1 MPGLSQLQKF
11 NSDILSLGNEPT
23 LRAQRGEQALSV
35 PLPKGV
41 KDIDDSDD
49 FVVGM
54 PIVLNNVQEQK
65 KAETVDDEDFSDIT
79 GEKSNTSTD
88 SNKQEASSEKIP
100 DFSDLLTPNIDQAD
114 NQDIPDLSMFMDP
127 VETSVPEEVEE
138 PEPEE
143 PAIADLNLEDLLN
156 TAGFDSENEFPADSD
171 DQIDELTPIEEIS
184 AVEDDLPVDEVS
196 LNDDIN
202 PVTEQNYTD
211 NIISSENDFSMPSDF
226 AESAETPLEDFGS
239 SLEDLEPLAESTET
253 PLEDFGSS
261 LEDLEPLAE
270 STETP
275 LEDFSSSL
283 EDLEPLA
290 ESAETPLEDFGSSLE
305 DLEPLAESAETPLED
320 FGSSLEDLEP
330 LAESAEAPLEDFSS
344 SLEDLEPLAESAES
358 PLEDFGSSLEDLEP
372 LAESTETSL
381 DDFDELESIPTMPDE
396 SISEDFAITDEVGT
410 LDDISGDNFEENFD
424 IDSLTED
431 DFVINNSFDD
441 TSASLDSLPNFDVE
455 ETVPSESLT
464 IEESLP
470 ADDTSDLGDL
480 STLDDLDGLN
490 DLDNVDNLDNL
501 DNLDSLDNFDNAD
514 NLDSLDN
521 FDNADNLDNLDN
533 LDSLDNFDNADNLD
547 NLDEN
552 VSLNNSDDS
561 DELGEIPSGL
571 FDSNDME
578 LPKMDDDSLDDL
590 SLPEDSF
597 ASDTTD
603 FSEDFPSDFNFNLD
617 EGADDN
623 QDISF
628 DADAPIEQFDTSQM
642 DDLDFGIPDTDSQ
655 LDANGDFELGNSS
668 DFGTDNGEFEIP
680 GFSDVDTVATSKDGK
695 IKRPVTAAEQNE
707 INQKNSLTD
716 EQYEKF
722 LKNLASYP
730 LNVRIAVEELIVKN
744 EFTDEAEF
752 DIVQKVLKK
761 ISARQLA
768 SELERMLDI
777 SILVPRDFERRT
789 AEEYE
794 AYKASFQYQ
803 LRNKIIPGA
812 ILGIFASFLCFV
824 LVIFTKN
831 YIYNPLKASSLY
843 RQGYALIENDEFVQ
857 SEIEFNKAA
866 KYKLIKKWFYKYA
879 DAYRTKKQYLRAEQM
894 YKATLR
900 FFNQDKLAGIKY
912 AEMEL
917 YDLANYEKAEEITL
931 REILDHHINDSDGLL
946 LLGDVY
952 LEWATEKDPTKFE
965 EAKTRYAEL
974 IQLYGETDL
983 YMSRMMRYFIRTENL
998 LRVLELKERFMPK
1011 EKSLNAQ
1018 DWTELSGFL
1027 LDKLYGTLPASEEYL
1042 RDKIED
1048 VKELLVRAVKADEK
1062 NPTALYNLS
1071 RYYVNMKNNMKAKS
1085 TLEHAINAFNNLDV
1099 VKKRDVYNQID
1110 SYRLLGEEYIRE
1122 KEYLKAQEV
1131 LTQGISNYISAHELS
1146 GLKGTEKIGKL
1157 YTDMG
1162 DINYFITGD
1171 LDNALQ
1177 NYKDSIETFY
1187 DTPQI
1192 RYKIGYIQYGK
1203 KNYSEA
1209 LGSFMK
1215 SSELYADDPNLLL
1228 AMGNTLSLRNDN
1240 FAAQG
1245 YYDQLLEFLDNKR
1258 VQKGLLFPQV
1268 RSDEAQIV
1276 DMYLKASNNLGVTM
1290 FRLAKRTGNSNLN
1303 AKAIVHFQESMRAWD
1318 SMTRNQQSMVRLGGS
1333 NLAEQNIQYV
1343 THPVPNFEPAIYTDI
1358 PRTLNNEKGLTE

>member
-65 KAETVDDEDFSDIT
+65 KIETVDDEDFSDIT

-156 TAGFDSENEFPADSD
+156 IAGFDSENEFPADSD

-226 AESAETPLEDFGS
+226 AEN
-239 SLEDLEPLAESTET
+239 TET
-253 PLEDFGSS
+253 PLE
-261 LEDLEPLAE
+261 
-270 STETP
+270 
-275 LEDFSSSL
+275 
-283 EDLEPLA
+283 
-290 ESAETPLEDFGSSLE
+290 
-305 DLEPLAESAETPLED
+305 
-320 FGSSLEDLEP
+320 
-330 LAESAEAPLEDFSS
+330 
-344 SLEDLEPLAESAES
+344 
-358 PLEDFGSSLEDLEP
+358 
-372 LAESTETSL
+372 
-381 DDFDELESIPTMPDE
+381 DFDELESIPTMPDE

-464 IEESLP
+464 IDESLP

-501 DNLDSLDNFDNAD
+501 DN
-514 NLDSLDN
+514 

-547 NLDEN
+547 NLNEN
-552 VSLNNSDDS
+552 VSLNDS

-680 GFSDVDTVATSKDGK
+680 GFSDVETVATSKDGK

-917 YDLANYEKAEEITL
+917 YDLANYEKAENITL

-1027 LDKLYGTLPASEEYL
+1027 LDKLYGPLPASEEYL

-1099 VKKRDVYNQID
+1099 VKKKDVYNQID

>member
-65 KAETVDDEDFSDIT
+65 KIETVDDEDFSDIT

-114 NQDIPDLSMFMDP
+114 NQDIPDLSMFMAP

-202 PVTEQNYTD
+202 PATEQNYTD
-211 NIISSENDFSMPSDF
+211 NIISSENNFSMPSDF

-253 PLEDFGSS
+253 
-261 LEDLEPLAE
+261 
-270 STETP
+270 
-275 LEDFSSSL
+275 
-283 EDLEPLA
+283 
-290 ESAETPLEDFGSSLE
+290 
-305 DLEPLAESAETPLED
+305 
-320 FGSSLEDLEP
+320 
-330 LAESAEAPLEDFSS
+330 
-344 SLEDLEPLAESAES
+344 

-464 IEESLP
+464 IDESLP

-501 DNLDSLDNFDNAD
+501 DNLDSLDNFDNA
-514 NLDSLDN
+514 N
-521 FDNADNLDNLDN
+521 
-533 LDSLDNFDNADNLD
+533 NLD
-547 NLDEN
+547 NLDED

-578 LPKMDDDSLDDL
+578 LPKMDNDSLDDL

-680 GFSDVDTVATSKDGK
+680 GFSDVETVATSKDGK

-917 YDLANYEKAEEITL
+917 YDLANYEKAENITL

-1099 VKKRDVYNQID
+1099 VKKKDVYNQID

-1245 YYDQLLEFLDNKR
+1245 YYDQLLEYLDNKR

>member
-79 GEKSNTSTD
+79 GEKSNSSND
-88 SNKQEASSEKIP
+88 SNKQEASTEKIP

-171 DQIDELTPIEEIS
+171 EQIDELTPIEEIS

-211 NIISSENDFSMPSDF
+211 NVASSENDFSMPSDF

-239 SLEDLEPLAESTET
+239 SLEDLEPI
-253 PLEDFGSS
+253 
-261 LEDLEPLAE
+261 
-270 STETP
+270 
-275 LEDFSSSL
+275 
-283 EDLEPLA
+283 A
-290 ESAETPLEDFGSSLE
+290 ESAET
-305 DLEPLAESAETPLED
+305 
-320 FGSSLEDLEP
+320 
-330 LAESAEAPLEDFSS
+330 
-344 SLEDLEPLAESAES
+344 

-464 IEESLP
+464 IDESLP

-501 DNLDSLDNFDNAD
+501 DNLD
-514 NLDSLDN
+514 N

-547 NLDEN
+547 NLDED

-680 GFSDVDTVATSKDGK
+680 GFSDVETVATSKDGK

-917 YDLANYEKAEEITL
+917 YDLANYEKAENITL

-1027 LDKLYGTLPASEEYL
+1027 LDKLYGPLPASEEYL
-1042 RDKIED
+1042 RNKIED

-1099 VKKRDVYNQID
+1099 VKKKDVYNQID

>member
-88 SNKQEASSEKIP
+88 SNKQEAASEKIP

-211 NIISSENDFSMPSDF
+211 NVASSENDFSMPSDF
-226 AESAETPLEDFGS
+226 AESTETPLEDFGSSLEDLEPLAENTETPLEDFGS

-270 STETP
+270 S
-275 LEDFSSSL
+275 
-283 EDLEPLA
+283 
-290 ESAETPLEDFGSSLE
+290 AETPLEDFGSSLE
-305 DLEPLAESAETPLED
+305 DLEPLTESAETPLED
-320 FGSSLEDLEP
+320 FGST
-330 LAESAEAPLEDFSS
+330 
-344 SLEDLEPLAESAES
+344 
-358 PLEDFGSSLEDLEP
+358 LEDLEP

-464 IEESLP
+464 IDESLP

-501 DNLDSLDNFDNAD
+501 DSLDNVDNLD

-552 VSLNNSDDS
+552 VSLNDS

-597 ASDTTD
+597 ASDATD

-695 IKRPVTAAEQNE
+695 IKRPVTVAEQNE

-917 YDLANYEKAEEITL
+917 YDLANYEKAEEIAL

-1027 LDKLYGTLPASEEYL
+1027 LDKLYGPLPASEEYL
-1042 RDKIED
+1042 RNKIED

-1099 VKKRDVYNQID
+1099 VKKKDVYNQID

-1245 YYDQLLEFLDNKR
+1245 YYDQLLEYLDTKR

>member
-79 GEKSNTSTD
+79 GEKSNSSND
-88 SNKQEASSEKIP
+88 SNKQEVSSEKIP

-127 VETSVPEEVEE
+127 VEISVPEEVEE

-184 AVEDDLPVDEVS
+184 AVEDVLPVEEISPVEEVS

-202 PVTEQNYTD
+202 PATEQNYAESAETPLED
-211 NIISSENDFSMPSDF
+211 FGSSLEDLEPF
-226 AESAETPLEDFGS
+226 AESAEAPLEDFGS

-270 STETP
+270 N
-275 LEDFSSSL
+275 
-283 EDLEPLA
+283 
-290 ESAETPLEDFGSSLE
+290 AETPLEDFGSSLE

-330 LAESAEAPLEDFSS
+330 LAESAET
-344 SLEDLEPLAESAES
+344 
-358 PLEDFGSSLEDLEP
+358 PLEDFG
-372 LAESTETSL
+372 
-381 DDFDELESIPTMPDE
+381 ELESIPTMPDE

-464 IEESLP
+464 IDESLP

-490 DLDNVDNLDNL
+490 DLDNVDNLDN
-501 DNLDSLDNFDNAD
+501 
-514 NLDSLDN
+514 LDN

-552 VSLNNSDDS
+552 VSLNDS

-597 ASDTTD
+597 ASDATD

-680 GFSDVDTVATSKDGK
+680 GFSDVETVATSKDGK

-917 YDLANYEKAEEITL
+917 YDLANYEKAETIAL

-1027 LDKLYGTLPASEEYL
+1027 LDKLYGPLPASEEYL

-1099 VKKRDVYNQID
+1099 VKKKDVYNQID

-1245 YYDQLLEFLDNKR
+1245 YYDQLLEYLDTKR

>member
-239 SLEDLEPLAESTET
+239 TLEDLEPLAESAES

-290 ESAETPLEDFGSSLE
+290 ENT
-305 DLEPLAESAETPLED
+305 ESPLED

-330 LAESAEAPLEDFSS
+330 LAESAEAPLE
-344 SLEDLEPLAESAES
+344 
-358 PLEDFGSSLEDLEP
+358 
-372 LAESTETSL
+372 
-381 DDFDELESIPTMPDE
+381 DFDELESIPTMPDE

-464 IEESLP
+464 IDESLP

-501 DNLDSLDNFDNAD
+501 DNFDNA
-514 NLDSLDN
+514 N
-521 FDNADNLDNLDN
+521 NLDNLDN

-547 NLDEN
+547 NLDNLDNFDNADNLDNLDED

-680 GFSDVDTVATSKDGK
+680 GFSDVETVATSKDGK

-1027 LDKLYGTLPASEEYL
+1027 LDKLYGPLPASEEYL

-1099 VKKRDVYNQID
+1099 VKKKDVYNQID

-1245 YYDQLLEFLDNKR
+1245 YYDQLLEYLDTKR

-1303 AKAIVHFQESMRAWD
+1303 AKAIVHFQESMKAWD

>member
-65 KAETVDDEDFSDIT
+65 KIETVDDEDFSDIT

-226 AESAETPLEDFGS
+226 AENT
-239 SLEDLEPLAESTET
+239 
-253 PLEDFGSS
+253 
-261 LEDLEPLAE
+261 
-270 STETP
+270 
-275 LEDFSSSL
+275 
-283 EDLEPLA
+283 
-290 ESAETPLEDFGSSLE
+290 ETPLEDFGSSLE

-344 SLEDLEPLAESAES
+344 SLEDLEPLAESAET

-464 IEESLP
+464 IDESLP

-501 DNLDSLDNFDNAD
+501 DNFDNAD
-514 NLDSLDN
+514 NLDNLDN

-680 GFSDVDTVATSKDGK
+680 GFSDVETVATSKDGK

-952 LEWATEKDPTKFE
+952 LEWATEKDSTKFE

-1027 LDKLYGTLPASEEYL
+1027 LDKLYGPLPASEEYL

-1099 VKKRDVYNQID
+1099 VKKKDVYNQID

-1245 YYDQLLEFLDNKR
+1245 YYDQLLEYLDNKR

>member
-54 PIVLNNVQEQK
+54 PIILNNVQEQK

-79 GEKSNTSTD
+79 GEKSNSSND
-88 SNKQEASSEKIP
+88 SNKQEASAEKIP

-156 TAGFDSENEFPADSD
+156 TAGFDSESEFPADSD
-171 DQIDELTPIEEIS
+171 DQIDELTPVEEIS
-184 AVEDDLPVDEVS
+184 AVEDDLPVEEDS
-196 LNDDIN
+196 LNQDIN
-202 PVTEQNYTD
+202 PVTEQNYAD
-211 NIISSENDFSMPSDF
+211 NITSSENDFSMPSDF

-239 SLEDLEPLAESTET
+239 SLEDLEPLAES
-253 PLEDFGSS
+253 
-261 LEDLEPLAE
+261 
-270 STETP
+270 
-275 LEDFSSSL
+275 
-283 EDLEPLA
+283 
-290 ESAETPLEDFGSSLE
+290 AET
-305 DLEPLAESAETPLED
+305 
-320 FGSSLEDLEP
+320 
-330 LAESAEAPLEDFSS
+330 
-344 SLEDLEPLAESAES
+344 

-424 IDSLTED
+424 IDSLTKD

-464 IEESLP
+464 IDESLP

-501 DNLDSLDNFDNAD
+501 DNLDNAD
-514 NLDSLDN
+514 NLDSLNED
-521 FDNADNLDNLDN
+521 
-533 LDSLDNFDNADNLD
+533 
-547 NLDEN
+547 

-597 ASDTTD
+597 ASESTD

-812 ILGIFASFLCFV
+812 ILGVFASFLCFV

-1027 LDKLYGTLPASEEYL
+1027 LDKLYGPLPASEEYL
-1042 RDKIED
+1042 RNKIED

-1085 TLEHAINAFNNLDV
+1085 TLEHTINAYNNLDI
-1099 VKKRDVYNQID
+1099 VKKKDVYNQID

-1245 YYDQLLEFLDNKR
+1245 YYDQLLEYLDTKR
-1258 VQKGLLFPQV
+1258 MQKGLLFPQV
-1268 RSDEAQIV
+1268 RSDEAHIV

-1358 PRTLNNEKGLTE
+1358 PRTLNNEKGLAE

>member
-23 LRAQRGEQALSV
+23 LRSQRGEQALSV

-79 GEKSNTSTD
+79 GEKSNSSND
-88 SNKQEASSEKIP
+88 SNKQEASAEKIP

-156 TAGFDSENEFPADSD
+156 TAGFDSESEFPADSD
-171 DQIDELTPIEEIS
+171 DQIDELTPVEEIS
-184 AVEDDLPVDEVS
+184 AVEEDLPVDEVS

-202 PVTEQNYTD
+202 PVTEQNYAD
-211 NIISSENDFSMPSDF
+211 NITSSENDFSMPSDF
-226 AESAETPLEDFGS
+226 SESAETPLEDSSS
-239 SLEDLEPLAESTET
+239 SLEGLEPLAEST
-253 PLEDFGSS
+253 
-261 LEDLEPLAE
+261 
-270 STETP
+270 
-275 LEDFSSSL
+275 
-283 EDLEPLA
+283 
-290 ESAETPLEDFGSSLE
+290 ETPLEDFGSSLE

-330 LAESAEAPLEDFSS
+330 LTESA
-344 SLEDLEPLAESAES
+344 
-358 PLEDFGSSLEDLEP
+358 
-372 LAESTETSL
+372 ETSL

-410 LDDISGDNFEENFD
+410 FDDISGDNFEENFD

-441 TSASLDSLPNFDVE
+441 TSASLDSLPNFGVD

-464 IEESLP
+464 IDESLP

-501 DNLDSLDNFDNAD
+501 DNLD
-514 NLDSLDN
+514 
-521 FDNADNLDNLDN
+521 
-533 LDSLDNFDNADNLD
+533 NADNLD

-552 VSLNNSDDS
+552 VSLNDS

-597 ASDTTD
+597 ASESTD

-617 EGADDN
+617 ESADDN

-730 LNVRIAVEELIVKN
+730 LNVRIAIEELIVKN

-812 ILGIFASFLCFV
+812 ILGVFASFLCFV

-843 RQGYALIENDEFVQ
+843 RQGYELIENDEFVQ

-983 YMSRMMRYFIRTENL
+983 YLSRMMRYFIRTENL
-998 LRVLELKERFMPK
+998 LRVLELKEHFMPK

-1027 LDKLYGTLPASEEYL
+1027 LDKLYGPLPASEEYL

-1085 TLEHAINAFNNLDV
+1085 TLEHTINAYNNLDI
-1099 VKKRDVYNQID
+1099 VKKKDVYNQID

-1245 YYDQLLEFLDNKR
+1245 YYDQLLEYLDTKR
-1258 VQKGLLFPQV
+1258 MQKGLLFPQV
-1268 RSDEAQIV
+1268 RSDEAHIV

-1358 PRTLNNEKGLTE
+1358 PRTLNNEKGLAE

>member
-65 KAETVDDEDFSDIT
+65 KIETVDDEDFSDIT

-100 DFSDLLTPNIDQAD
+100 DFSDLLTPNIEQAD

-184 AVEDDLPVDEVS
+184 AVEDVLPVEEISPVEEVS

-202 PVTEQNYTD
+202 PVTEQNYSD
-211 NIISSENDFSMPSDF
+211 NVISSENDFSMPSDF
-226 AESAETPLEDFGS
+226 
-239 SLEDLEPLAESTET
+239 
-253 PLEDFGSS
+253 
-261 LEDLEPLAE
+261 
-270 STETP
+270 
-275 LEDFSSSL
+275 
-283 EDLEPLA
+283 A

-330 LAESAEAPLEDFSS
+330 LAESTET
-344 SLEDLEPLAESAES
+344 
-358 PLEDFGSSLEDLEP
+358 PLEDFGSTLEDLEP

-381 DDFDELESIPTMPDE
+381 DDFDELEAIPTMPDE

-464 IEESLP
+464 IDESLP

-490 DLDNVDNLDNL
+490 DLDNVDNLDN
-501 DNLDSLDNFDNAD
+501 
-514 NLDSLDN
+514 LDN

-680 GFSDVDTVATSKDGK
+680 GFSDVETVATSKDGK

-812 ILGIFASFLCFV
+812 ILGVFASFLCFV

-917 YDLANYEKAEEITL
+917 YDLANYEKAETIAL
-931 REILDHHINDSDGLL
+931 REILDHHINDTDGLL

-1027 LDKLYGTLPASEEYL
+1027 LDKLYGPLPASEEYL

-1099 VKKRDVYNQID
+1099 VKKKDVYNQID

-1245 YYDQLLEFLDNKR
+1245 YYDQLLEYLDNKR

>member
-88 SNKQEASSEKIP
+88 SNKQETSSEKIP

-226 AESAETPLEDFGS
+226 AESTETPLEDVSSSLEDLEPLAENTEAPLEDFGS
-239 SLEDLEPLAESTET
+239 SLEDLEPIAESTET
-253 PLEDFGSS
+253 
-261 LEDLEPLAE
+261 
-270 STETP
+270 
-275 LEDFSSSL
+275 
-283 EDLEPLA
+283 
-290 ESAETPLEDFGSSLE
+290 
-305 DLEPLAESAETPLED
+305 
-320 FGSSLEDLEP
+320 
-330 LAESAEAPLEDFSS
+330 
-344 SLEDLEPLAESAES
+344 

-464 IEESLP
+464 IDESLP

-490 DLDNVDNLDNL
+490 DLDNVDNLDSL
-501 DNLDSLDNFDNAD
+501 DNLDNVD
-514 NLDSLDN
+514 NLDNLDN

-533 LDSLDNFDNADNLD
+533 LDSLDNVDNADNLD

-552 VSLNNSDDS
+552 VSLNDS

-695 IKRPVTAAEQNE
+695 IKRPVTVAEQNE

-1027 LDKLYGTLPASEEYL
+1027 LDKLYGPLPASEEYL

-1099 VKKRDVYNQID
+1099 VKKKDVYNQID

-1245 YYDQLLEFLDNKR
+1245 YYDQLLEYLDTKR

>member
-65 KAETVDDEDFSDIT
+65 KIETVDDEDFSDIT

-114 NQDIPDLSMFMDP
+114 NQDIPDLSMFMAP

-202 PVTEQNYTD
+202 PVTEQNYT
-211 NIISSENDFSMPSDF
+211 
-226 AESAETPLEDFGS
+226 ESAEAPLEDFGS
-239 SLEDLEPLAESTET
+239 A
-253 PLEDFGSS
+253 
-261 LEDLEPLAE
+261 
-270 STETP
+270 
-275 LEDFSSSL
+275 
-283 EDLEPLA
+283 
-290 ESAETPLEDFGSSLE
+290 
-305 DLEPLAESAETPLED
+305 
-320 FGSSLEDLEP
+320 LEDLEP
-330 LAESAEAPLEDFSS
+330 LAESAEAPLEDFGSALEDLES
-344 SLEDLEPLAESAES
+344 FSESAETPLEDFGSTLEDLEPLAESTET

-464 IEESLP
+464 IDESLP

-501 DNLDSLDNFDNAD
+501 DNLDSLDNFDNA
-514 NLDSLDN
+514 N
-521 FDNADNLDNLDN
+521 
-533 LDSLDNFDNADNLD
+533 NLD
-547 NLDEN
+547 NLDED

-578 LPKMDDDSLDDL
+578 LPKMDNDSLDDL

-680 GFSDVDTVATSKDGK
+680 GFSDVETVATSKDGK

-917 YDLANYEKAEEITL
+917 YDLANYEKAENITL

-1099 VKKRDVYNQID
+1099 VKKKDVYNQID

-1245 YYDQLLEFLDNKR
+1245 YYDQLLEYLDNKR

>member
-23 LRAQRGEQALSV
+23 LRSQRGEQALSV

-54 PIVLNNVQEQK
+54 PIILNNVQEQK
-65 KAETVDDEDFSDIT
+65 KSEIVDDDDFSDIT
-79 GEKSNTSTD
+79 GEKSNTSSD
-88 SNKQEASSEKIP
+88 SNKQESNAEKIP
-100 DFSDLLTPNIDQAD
+100 DFSDLLTPNIEQAD

-143 PAIADLNLEDLLN
+143 PAIADLNLEDLLSS
-156 TAGFDSENEFPADSD
+156 AGFDSESEYPADVD
-171 DQIDELTPIEEIS
+171 EQIDELTPVEENTINQDINSVDVQNDATDFDSSVEDLEPLEEIPETPLEDIGS
-184 AVEDDLPVDEVS
+184 FVENLEPLE
-196 LNDDIN
+196 
-202 PVTEQNYTD
+202 
-211 NIISSENDFSMPSDF
+211 ENAEAPLEDFSSSVENLEPLEEFPETPLEDIGSFVENLEPLEESAEPPLEDF
-226 AESAETPLEDFGS
+226 SSSVENLEPLEESAETPLEDIGS
-239 SLEDLEPLAESTET
+239 FVENLEPLE
-253 PLEDFGSS
+253 
-261 LEDLEPLAE
+261 
-270 STETP
+270 
-275 LEDFSSSL
+275 
-283 EDLEPLA
+283 
-290 ESAETPLEDFGSSLE
+290 
-305 DLEPLAESAETPLED
+305 
-320 FGSSLEDLEP
+320 
-330 LAESAEAPLEDFSS
+330 ESAEAPLEDFSS
-344 SLEDLEPLAESAES
+344 SVEDLESFAENTET
-358 PLEDFGSSLEDLEP
+358 PLE
-372 LAESTETSL
+372 
-381 DDFDELESIPTMPDE
+381 DFDELESIPTMPDE
-396 SISEDFAITDEVGT
+396 SISEDFAVTDEVET
-410 LDDISGDNFEENFD
+410 LDDLSGENFD
-424 IDSLTED
+424 IDSLSED

-441 TSASLDSLPNFDVE
+441 TSASLDSLPNLDDFQNDFGAEDTDSVD
-455 ETVPSESLT
+455 
-464 IEESLP
+464 SLP
-470 ADDTSDLGDL
+470 IDESVAAENSSDLGDL
-480 STLDDLDGLN
+480 TSLDDLDGLN
-490 DLDNVDNLDNL
+490 NLDESNNLDN
-501 DNLDSLDNFDNAD
+501 D
-514 NLDSLDN
+514 
-521 FDNADNLDNLDN
+521 
-533 LDSLDNFDNADNLD
+533 
-547 NLDEN
+547 
-552 VSLNNSDDS
+552 VSLNDS
-561 DELGEIPSGL
+561 DELSDIPSGL
-571 FDSNDME
+571 FDSSDME
-578 LPKMDDDSLDDL
+578 LPEMDDDSFDVPANDEEANLSSIESEDISAESTLDNEVNDDNFGLDSLDDL

-597 ASDTTD
+597 AADNTD
-603 FSEDFPSDFNFNLD
+603 FSEDFPSDFDFNLD
-617 EGADDN
+617 ESADDN
-623 QDISF
+623 QDVSF

-642 DDLDFGIPDTDSQ
+642 EDLDFGIPDTDSQ

-744 EFTDEAEF
+744 EFTDDAEF
-752 DIVQKVLKK
+752 DIVQKVLKR

-812 ILGIFASFLCFV
+812 ILGIFAFFLCFV

-831 YIYNPLKASSLY
+831 YVYNPLKASSLY

-879 DAYRTKKQYLRAEQM
+879 DAYRAKKQYLRAEQM
-894 YKATLR
+894 YKSTLR
-900 FFNQDKLAGIKY
+900 CFNQDKLAGIKY

-917 YDLANYEKAEEITL
+917 YDLANYEKSEQIAL

-946 LLGDVY
+946 LLGDIY
-952 LEWATEKDPTKFE
+952 LEWATEKDPAKFE

-983 YMSRMMRYFIRTENL
+983 YLSRMMRYFIRTEKL
-998 LRVLELKERFMPK
+998 TRVLELKEHFAAK
-1011 EKSLNAQ
+1011 DKNGNVIKKKICKALSSK
-1018 DWTELSGFL
+1018 DITELSGYL
-1027 LDKLYGTLPASEEYL
+1027 LDSQIGYLPPNYEYL
-1042 RDKIED
+1042 REKIED
-1048 VKELLVRAVKADEK
+1048 VKDLLVIAVEADET
-1062 NPTALYNLS
+1062 NPAALYNLS
-1071 RYYVNMKNNMKAKS
+1071 RYYVHMKNNMKAKS
-1085 TLEHAINAFNNLDV
+1085 TLEHTINAYNKLDI
-1099 VKKRDVYNQID
+1099 VKKKDVYNQID

-1157 YTDMG
+1157 YTDLG

-1177 NYKDSIETFY
+1177 NYKDSIETFN

-1245 YYDQLLEFLDNKR
+1245 YYDQLVEYLDTKR
-1258 VQKGLLFPQV
+1258 MQKGLLFPQV

-1276 DMYLKASNNLGVTM
+1276 DMYLKVSNNLGVTM

-1343 THPVPNFEPAIYTDI
+1343 THPVPDFEPAIYTDI

>member
-79 GEKSNTSTD
+79 GEKTDSSNN

-211 NIISSENDFSMPSDF
+211 NVASSENDFSMPSDF

-239 SLEDLEPLAESTET
+239 SLEDLEPLAENTE
-253 PLEDFGSS
+253 S
-261 LEDLEPLAE
+261 
-270 STETP
+270 
-275 LEDFSSSL
+275 
-283 EDLEPLA
+283 
-290 ESAETPLEDFGSSLE
+290 PLEDFGSSLE
-305 DLEPLAESAETPLED
+305 DLEPLAESAET
-320 FGSSLEDLEP
+320 
-330 LAESAEAPLEDFSS
+330 
-344 SLEDLEPLAESAES
+344 

-410 LDDISGDNFEENFD
+410 FDDISGDNFEENFD

-464 IEESLP
+464 IDESLP

-501 DNLDSLDNFDNAD
+501 DN
-514 NLDSLDN
+514 
-521 FDNADNLDNLDN
+521 FDNADNLDNLD
-533 LDSLDNFDNADNLD
+533 SLNED
-547 NLDEN
+547 
-552 VSLNNSDDS
+552 VSLNDS

-680 GFSDVDTVATSKDGK
+680 GFSDVETVATSKDGK

-917 YDLANYEKAEEITL
+917 YDLANYEKAEEIAL

-1027 LDKLYGTLPASEEYL
+1027 LDKLYGPLPASEEYL

-1099 VKKRDVYNQID
+1099 VKKKDVYNQID

-1245 YYDQLLEFLDNKR
+1245 YYDQLLEYLDTKR

>member
-79 GEKSNTSTD
+79 GEKSNSSND

-184 AVEDDLPVDEVS
+184 AVEDVLPVDEVS

-202 PVTEQNYTD
+202 PATEQNYTD

-226 AESAETPLEDFGS
+226 
-239 SLEDLEPLAESTET
+239 
-253 PLEDFGSS
+253 
-261 LEDLEPLAE
+261 
-270 STETP
+270 
-275 LEDFSSSL
+275 
-283 EDLEPLA
+283 A

-330 LAESAEAPLEDFSS
+330 LAESAETPLE
-344 SLEDLEPLAESAES
+344 
-358 PLEDFGSSLEDLEP
+358 
-372 LAESTETSL
+372 
-381 DDFDELESIPTMPDE
+381 DFDELESIPTMPDE

-464 IEESLP
+464 IDESLP

-501 DNLDSLDNFDNAD
+501 DNLDSLDNFDNAN
-514 NLDSLDN
+514 NLDNLDN

-533 LDSLDNFDNADNLD
+533 LDSLDSLDNFDNADNLD
-547 NLDEN
+547 NLDSLNED
-552 VSLNNSDDS
+552 VSLNDS

-597 ASDTTD
+597 ASDATD

-680 GFSDVDTVATSKDGK
+680 GFSDVETVATSKDGK

-1027 LDKLYGTLPASEEYL
+1027 LDKLYGPLPASEEYL

-1099 VKKRDVYNQID
+1099 VKKKDVYNQID

>member
-65 KAETVDDEDFSDIT
+65 KAETVDDEDFSDII
-79 GEKSNTSTD
+79 GEKSNSSND

-127 VETSVPEEVEE
+127 VETSVPEEIEE

-184 AVEDDLPVDEVS
+184 AVEDVLPVDEVS

-202 PVTEQNYTD
+202 PATEQNYTD

-226 AESAETPLEDFGS
+226 AESAE
-239 SLEDLEPLAESTET
+239 A
-253 PLEDFGSS
+253 
-261 LEDLEPLAE
+261 
-270 STETP
+270 
-275 LEDFSSSL
+275 
-283 EDLEPLA
+283 
-290 ESAETPLEDFGSSLE
+290 
-305 DLEPLAESAETPLED
+305 
-320 FGSSLEDLEP
+320 
-330 LAESAEAPLEDFSS
+330 
-344 SLEDLEPLAESAES
+344 

-464 IEESLP
+464 IDESLP

-501 DNLDSLDNFDNAD
+501 DNLDSLDNFDNAN
-514 NLDSLDN
+514 NLDNLDN

-533 LDSLDNFDNADNLD
+533 LDSLDSLDNFDNADNLD
-547 NLDEN
+547 NLDSLNED
-552 VSLNNSDDS
+552 VSLNDS

-680 GFSDVDTVATSKDGK
+680 GFSDVETVATSKDGK

-917 YDLANYEKAEEITL
+917 YDLANYEKAENITL

-1027 LDKLYGTLPASEEYL
+1027 LDKLYGPLPASEEYL

-1099 VKKRDVYNQID
+1099 VKKKDVYNQID

>member
-184 AVEDDLPVDEVS
+184 AVEDVLPVEEISPVEEVS

-202 PVTEQNYTD
+202 PVTEQNY
-211 NIISSENDFSMPSDF
+211 
-226 AESAETPLEDFGS
+226 AESAEAPLEDFGS
-239 SLEDLEPLAESTET
+239 T
-253 PLEDFGSS
+253 
-261 LEDLEPLAE
+261 
-270 STETP
+270 
-275 LEDFSSSL
+275 L

-330 LAESAEAPLEDFSS
+330 LAESTDA
-344 SLEDLEPLAESAES
+344 
-358 PLEDFGSSLEDLEP
+358 PLEDFGSALEDLEP

-381 DDFDELESIPTMPDE
+381 DDFGELESIPTMPDE

-464 IEESLP
+464 IDESLP
-470 ADDTSDLGDL
+470 ADDTSDLDDL

-490 DLDNVDNLDNL
+490 DLDNVDNLDNLDSLDNLDNFDNADNLDNL

-521 FDNADNLDNLDN
+521 FDNADNLD
-533 LDSLDNFDNADNLD
+533 SLNED
-547 NLDEN
+547 
-552 VSLNNSDDS
+552 VSLNDSDDS

-680 GFSDVDTVATSKDGK
+680 GFSDVETVATSKDGK

-812 ILGIFASFLCFV
+812 ILGVFASFLCFV

-894 YKATLR
+894 YKVTLR

-931 REILDHHINDSDGLL
+931 REILDHHIIDTDGLL

-965 EAKTRYAEL
+965 EARIRYAEL

-1245 YYDQLLEFLDNKR
+1245 YYDQLLEYLDTKR

>member
-65 KAETVDDEDFSDIT
+65 KIETVDDEDFSDIT

-202 PVTEQNYTD
+202 PATEQNY
-211 NIISSENDFSMPSDF
+211 
-226 AESAETPLEDFGS
+226 
-239 SLEDLEPLAESTET
+239 
-253 PLEDFGSS
+253 
-261 LEDLEPLAE
+261 
-270 STETP
+270 
-275 LEDFSSSL
+275 
-283 EDLEPLA
+283 A

-330 LAESAEAPLEDFSS
+330 LAESA
-344 SLEDLEPLAESAES
+344 
-358 PLEDFGSSLEDLEP
+358 
-372 LAESTETSL
+372 ETSL

-464 IEESLP
+464 IDESLP

-501 DNLDSLDNFDNAD
+501 DN
-514 NLDSLDN
+514 

-547 NLDEN
+547 NLNEN
-552 VSLNNSDDS
+552 VSLNDS

-628 DADAPIEQFDTSQM
+628 DTDAPIEQFDTSQM

-680 GFSDVDTVATSKDGK
+680 GFSDVETVATSKDGK

-917 YDLANYEKAEEITL
+917 YDLANYEKAENITL

-1027 LDKLYGTLPASEEYL
+1027 LDKLYGPLPASEEYL

-1099 VKKRDVYNQID
+1099 VKKKDVYNQID

-1303 AKAIVHFQESMRAWD
+1303 AKAIVHFQESMKAWD

>member
-65 KAETVDDEDFSDIT
+65 KIETVDDEDFSDIT

-156 TAGFDSENEFPADSD
+156 IAGFDSENEFPADSD
-171 DQIDELTPIEEIS
+171 EQIDELTPIEEIS
-184 AVEDDLPVDEVS
+184 AVEDVLPVDEVS

-202 PVTEQNYTD
+202 PATEQNYTD

-253 PLEDFGSS
+253 PLEDF
-261 LEDLEPLAE
+261 
-270 STETP
+270 
-275 LEDFSSSL
+275 SSSL

-290 ESAETPLEDFGSSLE
+290 ENT
-305 DLEPLAESAETPLED
+305 ESPLED

-330 LAESAEAPLEDFSS
+330 LAESAEAPLE
-344 SLEDLEPLAESAES
+344 
-358 PLEDFGSSLEDLEP
+358 
-372 LAESTETSL
+372 
-381 DDFDELESIPTMPDE
+381 DFDELESIPTMPDE

-464 IEESLP
+464 IDESLP

-501 DNLDSLDNFDNAD
+501 DN
-514 NLDSLDN
+514 

-533 LDSLDNFDNADNLD
+533 LDNFDNADNLD
-547 NLDEN
+547 NLDED

-680 GFSDVDTVATSKDGK
+680 GFSDVETVATSKDGK

-917 YDLANYEKAEEITL
+917 YDLANYEKAENITL

-1027 LDKLYGTLPASEEYL
+1027 LDKLYGPLPASEEYL

-1099 VKKRDVYNQID
+1099 VKKKDVYNQID

-1245 YYDQLLEFLDNKR
+1245 YYDQLLEYLDNKR

-1303 AKAIVHFQESMRAWD
+1303 AKAIVHFQESMKAWD

>member
-1 MPGLSQLQKF
+1 
-11 NSDILSLGNEPT
+11 
-23 LRAQRGEQALSV
+23 
-35 PLPKGV
+35 
-41 KDIDDSDD
+41 
-49 FVVGM
+49 
-54 PIVLNNVQEQK
+54 
-65 KAETVDDEDFSDIT
+65 
-79 GEKSNTSTD
+79 
-88 SNKQEASSEKIP
+88 
-100 DFSDLLTPNIDQAD
+100 
-114 NQDIPDLSMFMDP
+114 
-127 VETSVPEEVEE
+127 
-138 PEPEE
+138 
-143 PAIADLNLEDLLN
+143 
-156 TAGFDSENEFPADSD
+156 
-171 DQIDELTPIEEIS
+171 
-184 AVEDDLPVDEVS
+184 
-196 LNDDIN
+196 
-202 PVTEQNYTD
+202 
-211 NIISSENDFSMPSDF
+211 
-226 AESAETPLEDFGS
+226 
-239 SLEDLEPLAESTET
+239 
-253 PLEDFGSS
+253 
-261 LEDLEPLAE
+261 
-270 STETP
+270 
-275 LEDFSSSL
+275 
-283 EDLEPLA
+283 
-290 ESAETPLEDFGSSLE
+290 
-305 DLEPLAESAETPLED
+305 
-320 FGSSLEDLEP
+320 
-330 LAESAEAPLEDFSS
+330 
-344 SLEDLEPLAESAES
+344 
-358 PLEDFGSSLEDLEP
+358 
-372 LAESTETSL
+372 
-381 DDFDELESIPTMPDE
+381 
-396 SISEDFAITDEVGT
+396 
-410 LDDISGDNFEENFD
+410 
-424 IDSLTED
+424 
-431 DFVINNSFDD
+431 
-441 TSASLDSLPNFDVE
+441 
-455 ETVPSESLT
+455 
-464 IEESLP
+464 
-470 ADDTSDLGDL
+470 
-480 STLDDLDGLN
+480 
-490 DLDNVDNLDNL
+490 
-501 DNLDSLDNFDNAD
+501 
-514 NLDSLDN
+514 
-521 FDNADNLDNLDN
+521 
-533 LDSLDNFDNADNLD
+533 
-547 NLDEN
+547 
-552 VSLNNSDDS
+552 
-561 DELGEIPSGL
+561 
-571 FDSNDME
+571 ME

-680 GFSDVDTVATSKDGK
+680 GFSDVETVATSKDGK

-917 YDLANYEKAEEITL
+917 YDLANYEKAETIAL

-1027 LDKLYGTLPASEEYL
+1027 LDKLYGPLPASEEYL

-1085 TLEHAINAFNNLDV
+1085 TLEHTINAFNNLDI

-1245 YYDQLLEFLDNKR
+1245 YYDQLLEYLDTKR

>member
-79 GEKSNTSTD
+79 GEKSNSSND
-88 SNKQEASSEKIP
+88 SNKQESSSEKIP

-171 DQIDELTPIEEIS
+171 EQIDELTPIEEIS

-196 LNDDIN
+196 SNDDIN

-270 STETP
+270 SAETPLEDFGSSLEDLEPLAESTEAP
-275 LEDFSSSL
+275 LEDFSSSLEDLEPIAESTEAPLEDFGSVL

-305 DLEPLAESAETPLED
+305 DLEPI
-320 FGSSLEDLEP
+320 
-330 LAESAEAPLEDFSS
+330 
-344 SLEDLEPLAESAES
+344 
-358 PLEDFGSSLEDLEP
+358 
-372 LAESTETSL
+372 AESTETSL

-501 DNLDSLDNFDNAD
+501 DN
-514 NLDSLDN
+514 

-561 DELGEIPSGL
+561 DELGKIPSGL

-680 GFSDVDTVATSKDGK
+680 GFSDVETVATSKDGK

-1027 LDKLYGTLPASEEYL
+1027 LDKLYGPLPASEEYL

-1099 VKKRDVYNQID
+1099 VKKKDVYNQID

>member
-184 AVEDDLPVDEVS
+184 AVEDVLPVDEVS

-239 SLEDLEPLAESTET
+239 SLEDV
-253 PLEDFGSS
+253 
-261 LEDLEPLAE
+261 
-270 STETP
+270 
-275 LEDFSSSL
+275 
-283 EDLEPLA
+283 
-290 ESAETPLEDFGSSLE
+290 
-305 DLEPLAESAETPLED
+305 
-320 FGSSLEDLEP
+320 
-330 LAESAEAPLEDFSS
+330 
-344 SLEDLEPLAESAES
+344 
-358 PLEDFGSSLEDLEP
+358 EP

-464 IEESLP
+464 IDESLP

-501 DNLDSLDNFDNAD
+501 DN
-514 NLDSLDN
+514 

-533 LDSLDNFDNADNLD
+533 LDNFDNADNLD
-547 NLDEN
+547 NLDED

-680 GFSDVDTVATSKDGK
+680 GFSDVETVATSKDGK

-866 KYKLIKKWFYKYA
+866 KYKLMKKWFYKYA

-1085 TLEHAINAFNNLDV
+1085 TLKHAINAFNNLDV
-1099 VKKRDVYNQID
+1099 VKKKDVYNQID

>member
-226 AESAETPLEDFGS
+226 AEN
-239 SLEDLEPLAESTET
+239 TET

-270 STETP
+270 NTETP
-275 LEDFSSSL
+275 LEDFGSTL

-320 FGSSLEDLEP
+320 FGSTLEDLES
-330 LAESAEAPLEDFSS
+330 LAESTETS
-344 SLEDLEPLAESAES
+344 
-358 PLEDFGSSLEDLEP
+358 LEDFGSTLEDLEP

-464 IEESLP
+464 IDESLP

-501 DNLDSLDNFDNAD
+501 DNFDNAD
-514 NLDSLDN
+514 NLDNLDN

-547 NLDEN
+547 NLNEN
-552 VSLNNSDDS
+552 VSLNDS

-680 GFSDVDTVATSKDGK
+680 GFSDVETVATSKDGK

-917 YDLANYEKAEEITL
+917 YDLANYEKAENITL

-1027 LDKLYGTLPASEEYL
+1027 LDKLYGPLPASEEYL

-1099 VKKRDVYNQID
+1099 VKKKDVYNQID

-1245 YYDQLLEFLDNKR
+1245 YYDQLLEYLDNKR

>member
-88 SNKQEASSEKIP
+88 SNKQESSSEKIP

-184 AVEDDLPVDEVS
+184 AVEDVLPVDEVS

-202 PVTEQNYTD
+202 PATEQNYAD
-211 NIISSENDFSMPSDF
+211 NITSSENDFSMPSDF
-226 AESAETPLEDFGS
+226 
-239 SLEDLEPLAESTET
+239 AESTET

-270 STETP
+270 S
-275 LEDFSSSL
+275 
-283 EDLEPLA
+283 
-290 ESAETPLEDFGSSLE
+290 AET
-305 DLEPLAESAETPLED
+305 
-320 FGSSLEDLEP
+320 
-330 LAESAEAPLEDFSS
+330 
-344 SLEDLEPLAESAES
+344 

-441 TSASLDSLPNFDVE
+441 TSASLDSLPNFDME

-501 DNLDSLDNFDNAD
+501 DNLDSLDNFDNAN
-514 NLDSLDN
+514 NLDNLDN

-533 LDSLDNFDNADNLD
+533 LDNADNLD

-552 VSLNNSDDS
+552 VSLNDS

-680 GFSDVDTVATSKDGK
+680 GFSDVETVATSKDGK

-1027 LDKLYGTLPASEEYL
+1027 LDKLYGPLPASEEYL
-1042 RDKIED
+1042 RNKIED

-1099 VKKRDVYNQID
+1099 VKKKDVYNQID

>member
-1 MPGLSQLQKF
+1 
-11 NSDILSLGNEPT
+11 
-23 LRAQRGEQALSV
+23 
-35 PLPKGV
+35 
-41 KDIDDSDD
+41 
-49 FVVGM
+49 
-54 PIVLNNVQEQK
+54 
-65 KAETVDDEDFSDIT
+65 
-79 GEKSNTSTD
+79 
-88 SNKQEASSEKIP
+88 
-100 DFSDLLTPNIDQAD
+100 
-114 NQDIPDLSMFMDP
+114 MFMDP

-184 AVEDDLPVDEVS
+184 AVEDVLPVDEVS

-202 PVTEQNYTD
+202 PATEQNYTD

-226 AESAETPLEDFGS
+226 AESTETQLEDFGS
-239 SLEDLEPLAESTET
+239 T
-253 PLEDFGSS
+253 

-290 ESAETPLEDFGSSLE
+290 ES
-305 DLEPLAESAETPLED
+305 
-320 FGSSLEDLEP
+320 
-330 LAESAEAPLEDFSS
+330 
-344 SLEDLEPLAESAES
+344 
-358 PLEDFGSSLEDLEP
+358 
-372 LAESTETSL
+372 TETSL
-381 DDFDELESIPTMPDE
+381 DDFDELEAIPTMPDE

-464 IEESLP
+464 IDESLP

-501 DNLDSLDNFDNAD
+501 DSLDNLDN
-514 NLDSLDN
+514 LDN

-533 LDSLDNFDNADNLD
+533 LDSLDNLDNADNLD
-547 NLDEN
+547 NLDED

-680 GFSDVDTVATSKDGK
+680 GFSDVETVATSKDGK

-917 YDLANYEKAEEITL
+917 YDLANYEKAENITL

-1027 LDKLYGTLPASEEYL
+1027 LDKLYGPLPASEEYL
-1042 RDKIED
+1042 RNKIED

-1099 VKKRDVYNQID
+1099 VKKKDVYNQID

-1245 YYDQLLEFLDNKR
+1245 YYDQLLEYLDTKR

>member
-65 KAETVDDEDFSDIT
+65 KIETVDDEDFSDIT
-79 GEKSNTSTD
+79 GEKSDSSND

-202 PVTEQNYTD
+202 PVTEQNYAESAEAPLED
-211 NIISSENDFSMPSDF
+211 FGSSLEDLEPL

-261 LEDLEPLAE
+261 LEDLEPIAE
-270 STETP
+270 SAETP
-275 LEDFSSSL
+275 LEDFGSAL

-290 ESAETPLEDFGSSLE
+290 ESAETPLEDFGS
-305 DLEPLAESAETPLED
+305 T
-320 FGSSLEDLEP
+320 
-330 LAESAEAPLEDFSS
+330 
-344 SLEDLEPLAESAES
+344 
-358 PLEDFGSSLEDLEP
+358 LEDLEP

-464 IEESLP
+464 IDESLP
-470 ADDTSDLGDL
+470 ADDTSDLDDL

-501 DNLDSLDNFDNAD
+501 DNFDNAD

-521 FDNADNLDNLDN
+521 LDN
-533 LDSLDNFDNADNLD
+533 LDSFDNADNLD
-547 NLDEN
+547 NLDED

-680 GFSDVDTVATSKDGK
+680 GFSDVETVATSKDGK

-1042 RDKIED
+1042 RNKIED

-1099 VKKRDVYNQID
+1099 VKKKDVYNQID

>member
-79 GEKSNTSTD
+79 GEKTNSSNN

-202 PVTEQNYTD
+202 PATEQNYTD

-226 AESAETPLEDFGS
+226 AESAE
-239 SLEDLEPLAESTET
+239 
-253 PLEDFGSS
+253 
-261 LEDLEPLAE
+261 
-270 STETP
+270 
-275 LEDFSSSL
+275 
-283 EDLEPLA
+283 
-290 ESAETPLEDFGSSLE
+290 
-305 DLEPLAESAETPLED
+305 
-320 FGSSLEDLEP
+320 
-330 LAESAEAPLEDFSS
+330 APLE
-344 SLEDLEPLAESAES
+344 
-358 PLEDFGSSLEDLEP
+358 
-372 LAESTETSL
+372 
-381 DDFDELESIPTMPDE
+381 DFDELESIPTMPDE

-410 LDDISGDNFEENFD
+410 LGDISGDNFEENFD

-464 IEESLP
+464 IDESLP

-490 DLDNVDNLDNL
+490 DLDNVDNLDSL
-501 DNLDSLDNFDNAD
+501 DNLDNVDDLDNLDNFDNAD

-521 FDNADNLDNLDN
+521 FDNADNLDNLDK

-547 NLDEN
+547 NLDNLDSLNED

-578 LPKMDDDSLDDL
+578 LPKMDDDSLDNL

-623 QDISF
+623 QNISF

-917 YDLANYEKAEEITL
+917 YDLANYEKAENITL

-1099 VKKRDVYNQID
+1099 VKKKDVYNQID

-1245 YYDQLLEFLDNKR
+1245 YYDQLLEYLDTKR

>member
-171 DQIDELTPIEEIS
+171 EQIDELTPIEEIS
-184 AVEDDLPVDEVS
+184 AVEDVLPVEEISPVEEVS

-202 PVTEQNYTD
+202 PATEQNY
-211 NIISSENDFSMPSDF
+211 
-226 AESAETPLEDFGS
+226 AESAE
-239 SLEDLEPLAESTET
+239 A
-253 PLEDFGSS
+253 
-261 LEDLEPLAE
+261 
-270 STETP
+270 
-275 LEDFSSSL
+275 
-283 EDLEPLA
+283 
-290 ESAETPLEDFGSSLE
+290 PLEDFGSSLE

-330 LAESAEAPLEDFSS
+330 IAESAETS
-344 SLEDLEPLAESAES
+344 
-358 PLEDFGSSLEDLEP
+358 LEDFGSSLEDLEP
-372 LAESTETSL
+372 LAESAETSL
-381 DDFDELESIPTMPDE
+381 DDFGELESIPTMPDE

-464 IEESLP
+464 IDASLP

-501 DNLDSLDNFDNAD
+501 DSLDN
-514 NLDSLDN
+514 LDN

-547 NLDEN
+547 SLNED

-578 LPKMDDDSLDDL
+578 LPKMDNDSLDDL

-597 ASDTTD
+597 ASDTAD

-642 DDLDFGIPDTDSQ
+642 EDLDFGIPDTDSQ

-680 GFSDVDTVATSKDGK
+680 GFSDVETVATSKDGK

-917 YDLANYEKAEEITL
+917 YDLANYEKAETIAL
-931 REILDHHINDSDGLL
+931 REILDHHINDTDGLL

-965 EAKTRYAEL
+965 EARIRYAEL

-1027 LDKLYGTLPASEEYL
+1027 LDKLYGPLPASEEYL

-1099 VKKRDVYNQID
+1099 VKKKDVYNQID

-1245 YYDQLLEFLDNKR
+1245 YYDQLLEYLDNKR

>member
-79 GEKSNTSTD
+79 GEKSNSSND

-184 AVEDDLPVDEVS
+184 AVEDVLPVDEVS

-211 NIISSENDFSMPSDF
+211 NVASSENDFSMPSDF
-226 AESAETPLEDFGS
+226 AESTETPLEDFGS
-239 SLEDLEPLAESTET
+239 SLEDLEPIAESAET
-253 PLEDFGSS
+253 SLEDFGSS

-305 DLEPLAESAETPLED
+305 DLEPLAESAET
-320 FGSSLEDLEP
+320 S
-330 LAESAEAPLEDFSS
+330 
-344 SLEDLEPLAESAES
+344 
-358 PLEDFGSSLEDLEP
+358 LEDFGSSLEDLEP

-381 DDFDELESIPTMPDE
+381 DDFGELESIPTMPDE
-396 SISEDFAITDEVGT
+396 AISEDFAITDEVGT

-464 IEESLP
+464 IDESLP

-490 DLDNVDNLDNL
+490 DLDNVDNLD
-501 DNLDSLDNFDNAD
+501 SLDNFDNADNLD

-680 GFSDVDTVATSKDGK
+680 GFSDVETVATSKDGK

-812 ILGIFASFLCFV
+812 ILGVFASFLCFV

-912 AEMEL
+912 TEMEL
-917 YDLANYEKAEEITL
+917 YDLANYEKAETIAL

-952 LEWATEKDPTKFE
+952 LEWATEKDSTKFE

-1027 LDKLYGTLPASEEYL
+1027 LDKLYGPLPASEEYL

-1099 VKKRDVYNQID
+1099 VKKKDVYNQID

-1245 YYDQLLEFLDNKR
+1245 YYDQLLEYLDTKR

>member
-65 KAETVDDEDFSDIT
+65 KIESVDDEDFSDIT

-88 SNKQEASSEKIP
+88 SNKQEVSSEKIP

-127 VETSVPEEVEE
+127 VEISVPEEVEE

-184 AVEDDLPVDEVS
+184 AVEDVLPVEEISPVEEVS

-202 PVTEQNYTD
+202 PATEQNYAESAETPLED
-211 NIISSENDFSMPSDF
+211 FGSSLEDLEPF
-226 AESAETPLEDFGS
+226 AESAEAPLEDFGS

-270 STETP
+270 N
-275 LEDFSSSL
+275 
-283 EDLEPLA
+283 
-290 ESAETPLEDFGSSLE
+290 AETPLEDFGSSLE

-330 LAESAEAPLEDFSS
+330 LAESAET
-344 SLEDLEPLAESAES
+344 
-358 PLEDFGSSLEDLEP
+358 PLEDFG
-372 LAESTETSL
+372 
-381 DDFDELESIPTMPDE
+381 ELESIPTMPDE

-464 IEESLP
+464 IDESLP

-501 DNLDSLDNFDNAD
+501 DN
-514 NLDSLDN
+514 

-533 LDSLDNFDNADNLD
+533 LDSLDNLDNADNLD

-552 VSLNNSDDS
+552 VSLNDS

-597 ASDTTD
+597 ASDATD

-628 DADAPIEQFDTSQM
+628 DTDAPIEQFDTSQM

-680 GFSDVDTVATSKDGK
+680 GFSDVETVATSKDGK

-917 YDLANYEKAEEITL
+917 YDLANYEKAETIAL

-965 EAKTRYAEL
+965 EARIRYAEL

-1099 VKKRDVYNQID
+1099 VKKKDVYNQID

-1245 YYDQLLEFLDNKR
+1245 YYDQLLEYLDTKR

>member
-65 KAETVDDEDFSDIT
+65 KIETVDDEDFSDIT

-211 NIISSENDFSMPSDF
+211 NVASSENDFSMPSDF

-239 SLEDLEPLAESTET
+239 SLEDLEPLAES
-253 PLEDFGSS
+253 
-261 LEDLEPLAE
+261 A
-270 STETP
+270 ETP
-275 LEDFSSSL
+275 LEDFS
-283 EDLEPLA
+283 
-290 ESAETPLEDFGSSLE
+290 
-305 DLEPLAESAETPLED
+305 
-320 FGSSLEDLEP
+320 
-330 LAESAEAPLEDFSS
+330 
-344 SLEDLEPLAESAES
+344 
-358 PLEDFGSSLEDLEP
+358 SSLEDLEP

-464 IEESLP
+464 IDESLP

-680 GFSDVDTVATSKDGK
+680 GFSDVETVATSKDGK

-1027 LDKLYGTLPASEEYL
+1027 LDKLYGPLPASEEYL

-1099 VKKRDVYNQID
+1099 VKKKDVYNQID

>member
-88 SNKQEASSEKIP
+88 SNKQEAASEKIP

-184 AVEDDLPVDEVS
+184 AVEDVLPVDEVS

-202 PVTEQNYTD
+202 PATEQNYTD

-239 SLEDLEPLAESTET
+239 SLEDLESFAKS
-253 PLEDFGSS
+253 
-261 LEDLEPLAE
+261 A
-270 STETP
+270 ETP

-305 DLEPLAESAETPLED
+305 DLEPLAES
-320 FGSSLEDLEP
+320 S
-330 LAESAEAPLEDFSS
+330 
-344 SLEDLEPLAESAES
+344 
-358 PLEDFGSSLEDLEP
+358 
-372 LAESTETSL
+372 ETSL

-501 DNLDSLDNFDNAD
+501 DN
-514 NLDSLDN
+514 

-623 QDISF
+623 QDILF

-680 GFSDVDTVATSKDGK
+680 GFSDVETVATSKDGK

-917 YDLANYEKAEEITL
+917 YDLANYEKAENITL

-1027 LDKLYGTLPASEEYL
+1027 LDKLYGPLPASEEYL

-1099 VKKRDVYNQID
+1099 VKKKDVYNQID

>member
-184 AVEDDLPVDEVS
+184 AVEEISPVDEVS

-202 PVTEQNYTD
+202 PVTEQNY
-211 NIISSENDFSMPSDF
+211 
-226 AESAETPLEDFGS
+226 
-239 SLEDLEPLAESTET
+239 AESTET

-270 STETP
+270 N
-275 LEDFSSSL
+275 
-283 EDLEPLA
+283 
-290 ESAETPLEDFGSSLE
+290 AET
-305 DLEPLAESAETPLED
+305 
-320 FGSSLEDLEP
+320 
-330 LAESAEAPLEDFSS
+330 
-344 SLEDLEPLAESAES
+344 

-464 IEESLP
+464 IDESLP

-501 DNLDSLDNFDNAD
+501 DN
-514 NLDSLDN
+514 

-547 NLDEN
+547 SLNED

-917 YDLANYEKAEEITL
+917 YDLANYEKAETIAL
-931 REILDHHINDSDGLL
+931 REILDHHINDTDGLL

-1245 YYDQLLEFLDNKR
+1245 YYDQLLEYLDTKR

>member
-79 GEKSNTSTD
+79 GEKSNSSND
-88 SNKQEASSEKIP
+88 SNKQESSSEKIP

-211 NIISSENDFSMPSDF
+211 NVASSENDFSMPSDF
-226 AESAETPLEDFGS
+226 AEST
-239 SLEDLEPLAESTET
+239 ES
-253 PLEDFGSS
+253 
-261 LEDLEPLAE
+261 
-270 STETP
+270 
-275 LEDFSSSL
+275 
-283 EDLEPLA
+283 
-290 ESAETPLEDFGSSLE
+290 PLEDFGSSLE
-305 DLEPLAESAETPLED
+305 DLEPLAESAET
-320 FGSSLEDLEP
+320 
-330 LAESAEAPLEDFSS
+330 
-344 SLEDLEPLAESAES
+344 

-410 LDDISGDNFEENFD
+410 LGDISGDNFEENFD

-464 IEESLP
+464 IDESLP

-501 DNLDSLDNFDNAD
+501 DSLDNVDNLDNLDNLDNFDNA
-514 NLDSLDN
+514 
-521 FDNADNLDNLDN
+521 DNLDN

-552 VSLNNSDDS
+552 VSLNDS

-680 GFSDVDTVATSKDGK
+680 GFSDVETVATSKDGK

-917 YDLANYEKAEEITL
+917 YDLANYEKAENITL

-952 LEWATEKDPTKFE
+952 LEWATEKDSTKFE

-1027 LDKLYGTLPASEEYL
+1027 LDKLYGPLPASEEYL
-1042 RDKIED
+1042 RNKIED

-1099 VKKRDVYNQID
+1099 VKKKDVYNQID

>member
-65 KAETVDDEDFSDIT
+65 KIETVDDEDFSDIT

-211 NIISSENDFSMPSDF
+211 NVASSENDFSMPSDF
-226 AESAETPLEDFGS
+226 AESAE
-239 SLEDLEPLAESTET
+239 A
-253 PLEDFGSS
+253 
-261 LEDLEPLAE
+261 
-270 STETP
+270 
-275 LEDFSSSL
+275 
-283 EDLEPLA
+283 
-290 ESAETPLEDFGSSLE
+290 
-305 DLEPLAESAETPLED
+305 
-320 FGSSLEDLEP
+320 
-330 LAESAEAPLEDFSS
+330 
-344 SLEDLEPLAESAES
+344 

-464 IEESLP
+464 IDESLP

-533 LDSLDNFDNADNLD
+533 LNNLDSLDNFDNADNLD

-552 VSLNNSDDS
+552 VSLNDS

-680 GFSDVDTVATSKDGK
+680 GFSDVETVATSKDGK

>member
-127 VETSVPEEVEE
+127 VETSVPEEIEE

-171 DQIDELTPIEEIS
+171 EQIDELTPIEEIS
-184 AVEDDLPVDEVS
+184 AVEDVLPVEEISPVEEVS

-202 PVTEQNYTD
+202 PVTEQNY
-211 NIISSENDFSMPSDF
+211 
-226 AESAETPLEDFGS
+226 AESAEAPLEDFG
-239 SLEDLEPLAESTET
+239 
-253 PLEDFGSS
+253 
-261 LEDLEPLAE
+261 
-270 STETP
+270 
-275 LEDFSSSL
+275 SSL

-330 LAESAEAPLEDFSS
+330 LAESAETQ
-344 SLEDLEPLAESAES
+344 
-358 PLEDFGSSLEDLEP
+358 LEDFGSSLEDLEP
-372 LAESTETSL
+372 LAESAEAPL
-381 DDFDELESIPTMPDE
+381 EDFGELESIPTMPDE
-396 SISEDFAITDEVGT
+396 AISEDFAITDEVGT

-464 IEESLP
+464 IDESLP

-501 DNLDSLDNFDNAD
+501 DN
-514 NLDSLDN
+514 

-547 NLDEN
+547 NLDSLDNFDNADNLDNLDED

-680 GFSDVDTVATSKDGK
+680 GFSDVETVATSKDGK

-1027 LDKLYGTLPASEEYL
+1027 LDKLYGPLPASEEYL

-1099 VKKRDVYNQID
+1099 VKKKDVYNQID

-1245 YYDQLLEFLDNKR
+1245 YYDQLLEYLDNKR

>member
-79 GEKSNTSTD
+79 GEKSNSSND

-226 AESAETPLEDFGS
+226 AESAE
-239 SLEDLEPLAESTET
+239 A
-253 PLEDFGSS
+253 
-261 LEDLEPLAE
+261 
-270 STETP
+270 P

-290 ESAETPLEDFGSSLE
+290 ESAETPLEDF
-305 DLEPLAESAETPLED
+305 D
-320 FGSSLEDLEP
+320 
-330 LAESAEAPLEDFSS
+330 
-344 SLEDLEPLAESAES
+344 
-358 PLEDFGSSLEDLEP
+358 SSLEDLEP
-372 LAESTETSL
+372 LAESTETSQ

-464 IEESLP
+464 IDESLP

-501 DNLDSLDNFDNAD
+501 DN
-514 NLDSLDN
+514 

-547 NLDEN
+547 NLNEN
-552 VSLNNSDDS
+552 VSLNDS

-680 GFSDVDTVATSKDGK
+680 GFSDVETVATSKDGK

-917 YDLANYEKAEEITL
+917 YDLANYEKAENITL

-1027 LDKLYGTLPASEEYL
+1027 LDKLYGPLPASEEYL

-1099 VKKRDVYNQID
+1099 VKKKDVYNQID

-1215 SSELYADDPNLLL
+1215 SGELYADDPNLLL

-1245 YYDQLLEFLDNKR
+1245 YYDQLLEYLDNKR